1 MDRNLIKACDFILK
15 NKIINEDLTLDV
27 INKELRYKEFSWSLD
42 LDTEVSV
49 VKFNTPGEG
58 TVFSILTLEDCDKY
72 KIKVYSSGKIEV
84 EVPEEDEKGYWL
96 YSEEE
101 AISEIDRI
109 LEVNDGL
116 AKKVEMLEEEN
127 KKLREENG
135 LLSFKLGYKETLERI
150 IKRRVS
156 IM

>member
-1 MDRNLIKACDFILK
+1 MNRNLIKACDFILK
-15 NKIINEDLTLDV
+15 NRIMDEDLTVDLENKLLKYKAWSWDLTLDTIV
-27 INKELRYKEFSWSLD
+27 EIEKNIF
-42 LDTEVSV
+42 DTESLIV
-49 VKFNTPGEG
+49 
-58 TVFSILTLEDCDKY
+58 EDCDGY